1 MALLATPVGALVAAR
16 AYLRGELDSRGNSLS
31 VDVTPPGGVPRSYA
45 LLSRP
50 GASTRSI
57 ITDDHL
63 IRVRVFDA
71 DAVVCQRNSDLI
83 WALLKAANHI
93 KVTTSE
99 GDVWI
104 TAATDH
110 AGPSDLDDPDVPL
123 FGSQCAVFWT
133 IATKPI

>member
-1 MALLATPVGALVAAR
+1 MTFVPPVGPLVAAR
-16 AYLRGELDSRGNSLS
+16 AYLRAKLDELGNALP
-31 VDVTPPGGVPRSYA
+31 VNVTPPEGKPKSYA

-50 GASTRSI
+50 GASARSLF
-57 ITDDHL
+57 TDDHL
-63 IRVRVFDA
+63 IRVRVFDT
-71 DAVVCQRNSDLI
+71 DAVVCERNCDII
-83 WALLKAANHI
+83 WSLLKAANHTL
-93 KVTTSE
+93 VSTPE